1 MLRGQTVHPDTR
13 LVVTPASR
21 DVYLEALRRGY
32 IEILMRAGAQITN
45 AGCGPC
51 IGRHQGV
58 LAGKEVALTTQNRNF
73 KGRMGDPTSQ
83 LYLGSPATAAASA
96 IAGCITDPRKYL

>member
-1 MLRGQTVHPDTR
+1 M
-13 LVVTPASR
+13 
-21 DVYLEALRRGY
+21 E
-32 IEILMRAGAQITN
+32 AGAQITN

-58 LAGKEVALTTQNRNF
+58 LAGNEVALTTQNRNF

-96 IAGCITDPRKYL
+96 VAGHIADPRPFLAQ